1 MTGKWIRMPP
11 DRRETGVAALAAG
24 LLAAG
29 VGMATFYVVR
39 LFLTREP
46 LNGPDTGPPRAR
58 AGPGGG
64 EDA

>member
-11 DRRETGVAALAAG
+11 DRHETAVASLAAG

-29 VGMATFYVVR
+29 VGMATFYLVR
-39 LFLTREP
+39 LFLAREP
-46 LNGPDTGPPRAR
+46 LNGPDTVPDRTH